1 LDDETTA
8 VSDGPSRR
16 VLAGRYV
23 LQGLLGQGGM
33 ADVEL
38 AYDKVLDRQVA
49 VKLLHQRYTDDPAFL
64 ERFKREARAAAS
76 LNHANMVAVYDTGE
90 QDARPYIVMEYVAG
104 RSLRDLLRREGVMP
118 DRAGEIAS
126 DAALGLDYAHE
137 RGLVHRDIKPA
148 NIMLSDEGQ
157 VKVTDFGIARA
168 AGVDTVTQ
176 TAAVFGTAAYIA
188 PEQAQGE
195 SVDRRTDVYSLGV
208 VLYEMLTGRQ
218 PFTADSA
225 VALAYKHVSEPPEP
239 PSQINDEISPALES
253 VVLRAMAKNP
263 DNRYQTAH
271 EFHDDIQRAAQG
283 QPVSAPPVMAYAT
296 TQAIRRD
303 PADTAMI
310 TTGARRYVEDEYTPP
325 PDHPGR
331 RRFGYVMLA
340 LLLLAVVA
348 AAVFALTRLFATDSV
363 RQVVVPDVEGMQVE
377 RAERELRDAD
387 LRGEVVERVEDPRVG
402 EGRVIS
408 SDPPAEVEVPEN
420 SIVALVI
427 STGTPTVQVPRLRG
441 LTEDDARGALQQAGL
456 SIGETEEARSDDI
469 EAGLVIRSDPAAG
482 SEVTEGSDVSY
493 VVSAGPES
501 VRLPDVSGD
510 PESVAAER
518 LRNACATAPC
528 VEVAVV
534 RTFDDS
540 VDQGDAIRTEPEA
553 GSQVPFG
560 STVTLVVSQGSE
572 PEPEPVPTEPEPEPT
587 EPEPTEPE
595 PTEPEPTEPEPTEPE
610 PTEPE
615 PTERAVQPSPT
626 EQGGQPPPTEEAG
639 QPPPTEQAP

>member
-1 LDDETTA
+1 MNDDETTA

-23 LQGLLGQGGM
+23 LRGLLGQGGM

-38 AYDKVLDRQVA
+38 AYDEVLDRQVA

-104 RSLRDLLRREGVMP
+104 RSLRDLLRREGVLP
-118 DRAGEIAS
+118 QRAAEIAS

-148 NIMLSDEGQ
+148 NIMLSEEGQ

-168 AGVDTVTQ
+168 AGADTVTQ
-176 TAAVFGTAAYIA
+176 TAAVFGTAAYIS

-195 SVDRRTDVYSLGV
+195 DVDRRTDVYSLGV

-225 VALAYKHVSEPPEP
+225 VALAYKHVSEPPVP
-239 PSQINDEISPALES
+239 PTQINDEISPALES

-263 DNRYQTAH
+263 DNRYQTAR
-271 EFHDDIQRAAQG
+271 EFHDDLQREMQG
-283 QPVSAPPVMAYAT
+283 QAVSAPPVMAYAT
-296 TQAIRRD
+296 TQAIRSGAAE
-303 PADTAMI
+303 PTMVA
-310 TTGARRYVEDEYTPP
+310 TGARQYVDEEEYTPEG
-325 PDHPGR
+325 HPGR

-348 AAVFALTRLFATDSV
+348 AAVFALTRLFATEDV
-363 RQVVVPDVEGMQVE
+363 RQVIVPDVEGMQVE
-377 RAERELRDAD
+377 RAQRELREAGLDSAIVD
-387 LRGEVVERVEDPRVG
+387 RVQDPQVG

-408 SDPPAEVEVPEN
+408 SDPPAEVTVAED
-420 SIVALVI
+420 SIVELVI

-441 LTEDDARGALQQAGL
+441 LTEDDARAALRQAGL
-456 SIGETEEARSDDI
+456 SVGETQEARSDDI
-469 EAGLVIRSDPAAG
+469 EAGLVIRSDPPAG
-482 SEVTEGSDVSY
+482 SEVTVGSNVSY
-493 VVSAGPES
+493 LVSAGPES
-501 VRLPDVSGD
+501 VQLPDVSGD
-510 PESVAAER
+510 AEGEAAER
-518 LRNACATAPC
+518 LRNACATPPC

-540 VDQGDAIRTEPEA
+540 VDQGIAIRTEPDA
-553 GSQVPFG
+553 GSRVPFG

-572 PEPEPVPTEPEPEPT
+572 PEPEPEPT

-610 PTEPE
+610 PTEAE
-615 PTERAVQPSPT
+615 PTDAAL
-626 EQGGQPPPTEEAG
+626 PPPTE
-639 QPPPTEQAP
+639 PPEVP

>member
-1 LDDETTA
+1 MNDDETTA

-23 LQGLLGQGGM
+23 LRGLLGQGGM

-38 AYDKVLDRQVA
+38 AYDEVLDRQVA

-104 RSLRDLLRREGVMP
+104 RSLRDLLRREGVLP
-118 DRAGEIAS
+118 QRAAEIAS

-148 NIMLSDEGQ
+148 NIMLSEEGQ

-168 AGVDTVTQ
+168 AGADTVTQ
-176 TAAVFGTAAYIA
+176 TATVFGTAAYIS

-195 SVDRRTDVYSLGV
+195 DVDRRTDVYSLGV

-225 VALAYKHVSEPPEP
+225 VALAYKHVSEPPVP
-239 PSQINDEISPALES
+239 PIQINDEISPALES

-263 DNRYQTAH
+263 DNRYQTAG
-271 EFHDDIQRAAQG
+271 EFHDDLQRAMQG
-283 QPVSAPPVMAYAT
+283 QAVSAPPVMAYAT
-296 TQAIRRD
+296 TQAIRSGAPD
-303 PADTAMI
+303 PTMVA
-310 TTGARRYVEDEYTPP
+310 TGARRYVESEEYTPAR
-325 PDHPGR
+325 HSGR

-348 AAVFALTRLFATDSV
+348 AAVFALTRLFATEDV
-363 RQVVVPDVEGMQVE
+363 PQVAVPNVEGMQVE
-377 RAERELRDAD
+377 RAQRELREAG
-387 LRGEVVERVEDPRVG
+387 LRGEVAERVQDPQVG
-402 EGRVIS
+402 AGRVIS
-408 SDPPAEVEVPEN
+408 SDPPADVTVAQD
-420 SIVALVI
+420 SIVELVI

-441 LTEDDARGALQQAGL
+441 LTEDEAGAALQDAGL
-456 SIGETEEARSDDI
+456 SIGETEEERSDDI
-469 EAGLVIRSDPAAG
+469 EAGLVIRSDPPAG
-482 SEVTEGSDVSY
+482 SAVTAGSDVSY

-501 VRLPDVSGD
+501 VKLPDVSGD
-510 PESVAAER
+510 AEAEAAER
-518 LRNACATAPC
+518 LRNACATPPC

-540 VDQGDAIRTEPEA
+540 VDQGLAIGTEPDA
-553 GSQVPFG
+553 GSRVPFG

-572 PEPEPVPTEPEPEPT
+572 PEPEPEPTEPDPEPTEPEPEPT
-587 EPEPTEPE
+587 EPEPEPTEPEPDPTEPEPE
-595 PTEPEPTEPEPTEPE
+595 PTEPDPEPTEAQ
-610 PTEPE
+610 PTDP
-615 PTERAVQPSPT
+615 ALQ
-626 EQGGQPPPTEEAG
+626 PPTE
-639 QPPPTEQAP
+639 APQVP